1 MARIILVGRPNVG
14 KSALFNALALK
25 KAIVHA
31 TAGVTRDYQE
41 TTFNIGTRSHTLI
54 DTAGIIEKEGELAD
68 KLNAKSESV
77 LATADVVLFVLDGK
91 EGLTAADNTLARKLL
106 RLNKPIIPLI
116 NKADTHAAQDTRN
129 DAYGLGFSFEPLMVS
144 AAHTD
149 GIALI
154 KEAIEEF
161 LPQSV
166 TPEEVTTTSVEETA
180 SSARDEDKI
189 NIAIIGRPNAGK
201 STLTNTLLKEERMI
215 AGPEAGLTR
224 EAIAHPFIY
233 NDVAFNLIDTPGLRR
248 KNKVTE
254 DLEQHMVASAL
265 RAIDEADVVILV
277 CDVSAYDPTQLG
289 GFELMEQQ
297 DSKLAGQVLNDGK
310 PLILALNKW
319 DEVEDKP
326 SCLDEAKYQAS
337 KKLSQVP
344 ALPIIPI
351 SALRGKGLDK
361 LFDSV
366 MVQYEKWHSTYST
379 SQLNKVVEAIL
390 TEKMPPLSKGKTV
403 KIKYMTQVGSK
414 PPTFALWGSRAAS
427 IPNSYK
433 RFLSNRLRKYFELEG
448 IPLRFVYKDSRN
460 PFTKKS

>member
-14 KSALFNALALK
+14 KSALYNALALK

-41 TTFNIGTRSHTLI
+41 TEFSINGARHTLI

-77 LATADVVLFVLDGK
+77 LSTADVILFVLDGK

-106 RLNKPIIPLI
+106 KLNKPVIPLI
-116 NKADTHAAQDTRN
+116 NKADTLVAQDTR
-129 DAYGLGFSFEPLMVS
+129 DEAYGLGFNHEPLMVS

-149 GIALI
+149 GIPLI
-154 KEAIEEF
+154 KEAVAAF
-161 LPQSV
+161 LPES
-166 TPEEVTTTSVEETA
+166 ELSEKEAGSEII
-180 SSARDEDKI
+180 ARDDDKI

-224 EAIAHPFIY
+224 EAIAHPFMY
-233 NDVAFNLIDTPGLRR
+233 NDVPFNLIDTPGLRR
-248 KNKVTE
+248 KTKVTE
-254 DLEQHMVASAL
+254 DLEQLMVASAL

-277 CDVSAYDPTQLG
+277 CDVSDFDPTRLR
-289 GFELMEQQ
+289 GFELFEQQ
-297 DSKLAGQVLNDGK
+297 DAKLAGQVLNDGK
-310 PLILALNKW
+310 PLIIALNKW

-326 SCLDEAKYQAS
+326 ACLDEAKYQAS

-351 SALRGKGLDK
+351 SAIRGKGLDK
-361 LFDSV
+361 LFDNV
-366 MVQYEKWHSTYST
+366 LKQYKKWHSTFGT
-379 SQLNKVVEAIL
+379 SQLNKVLEAIL
-390 TEKMPPLSKGKTV
+390 AEKMPPLSKGKSV

-414 PPTFALWGSRAAS
+414 PPTFALWGSRTAT
-427 IPNSYK
+427 IPSSYK

-448 IPLRFVYKDSRN
+448 IPLKFVYKDSHN
-460 PFTKKS
+460 PFSKK